1 MIEMINTTKAPLLGS
16 YRADDCL
23 FLLTKVEPEFY
34 TIEDKERLIQ
44 TGAMHYSEMVN
55 QESAPSPE
63 YAELFVSLTAQY
75 KQRLADEVLQLSKM
89 IIDNRLND
97 VCIVSLVRAGT
108 PIGVLLN
115 RALKTYSNVNT
126 SHYSVS
132 IIRDKGID
140 ENALDYLIKHEKI
153 KPESIVFVDGWTAKG
168 VITQE
173 LKAAIGQYN
182 SSRNVNI
189 PDQLF
194 VISDIGGTA
203 DYSATFDDYVIPSAL
218 MNSTV
223 SGLVSRS
230 ILNHQ
235 IGEDDFHGCISYS
248 HLESHDHSNWF
259 VDQVSAC
266 FTANSFD
273 TPLPQAAIPA
283 ALRQKNTH
291 DFLQKI
297 MQQFNVSNYN
307 RIKPGIAEAT
317 RVMLRRVPDLLIV
330 QSKVDPS
337 TVHLLKLA
345 SEKSIEIIEMPE
357 MPFGACALIKDVK

>member
-1 MIEMINTTKAPLLGS
+1 MIKTVNTDRTPLLGS
-16 YRADDCL
+16 YSAEDCL
-23 FLLTKVEPEFY
+23 FLLKKIEPTFY

-55 QESAPSPE
+55 QESAPSAE

-75 KQRLADEVLQLSKM
+75 KNRLADEVLQLAKM
-89 IIDNRLND
+89 ILDNRHD
-97 VCIVSLVRAGT
+97 DICIVSLVRAGT

-115 RALKTYSNVNT
+115 RALKEYTDVN
-126 SHYSVS
+126 SLHYSVS
-132 IIRDKGID
+132 IVRDKGID
-140 ENALDYLIKHEKI
+140 ENALDYLIYNKKI

-173 LKAAIGQYN
+173 LKKAVLQYN
-182 SSRNVNI
+182 TTRNVNVS
-189 PDQLF
+189 DQLF

-223 SGLVSRS
+223 SGLISRS
-230 ILNHQ
+230 VLNHQ
-235 IGEDDFHGCISYS
+235 IKADDFHGCISYEN
-248 HLESHDHSNWF
+248 LEGHDRSNWF
-259 VDQVSAC
+259 INQISDC
-266 FTANSFD
+266 FTKSSF
-273 TPLPQAAIPA
+273 QASLQNTTVTAE
-283 ALRQKNTH
+283 LRKKNTH
-291 DFLQKI
+291 VFLQKI
-297 MQQFNVSNYN
+297 MQQYNVSNFN

-317 RVMLRRVPDLLIV
+317 RVMLRRVPDLLMV
-330 QSKVDPS
+330 KNKTSPS

-345 SEKSIEIIEMPE
+345 TEKDIEVIEMSE